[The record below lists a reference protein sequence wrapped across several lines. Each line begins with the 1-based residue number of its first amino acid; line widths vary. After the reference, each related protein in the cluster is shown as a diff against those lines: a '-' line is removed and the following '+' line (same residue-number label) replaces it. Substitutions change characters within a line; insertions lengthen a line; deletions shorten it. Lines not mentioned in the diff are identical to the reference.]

1 MLEDGLEL
9 WLTLLH
15 NTAQPYDTLLHLL
28 TKLPPLLTIG
38 SENLRTTIYI
48 LQAYVLLCPLRVM
61 ETIGAVVVRELS
73 SQYSELQDEGILMI
87 LRLVETWLRAG
98 PPNTHQILEPLLLT
112 VMEAVH
118 TGTDFPMLMSLHLS
132 ILSRIILTSHTLF
145 SSLCLTVATN
155 LNSNHNDVAGKN
167 VLSTNFNLVANLK
180 FVSPP
185 GKVLDVW
192 CDKMPC
198 VTAPERRKLL
208 ALALASLLTSESPVV
223 LSRVY
228 LVLLNIAE
236 TLNDVTKQD
245 EHGGIIDSLMAG
257 VGDVVLDTDD
267 IDYETEHDSR
277 KRQIAMQDPVHTIVL
292 KDYVQ
297 SQVNT
302 MARQLGETN
311 YKEIINNVDIE
322 TRDNLM
328 EYVSL

>member
-1 MLEDGLEL
+1 
-9 WLTLLH
+9 
-15 NTAQPYDTLLHLL
+15 
-28 TKLPPLLTIG
+28 
-38 SENLRTTIYI
+38 
-48 LQAYVLLCPLRVM
+48 
-61 ETIGAVVVRELS
+61 
-73 SQYSELQDEGILMI
+73 MI

-98 PPNTHQILEPLLLT
+98 PPNTHQILEPVLVT
-112 VMEAVH
+112 VMTAVH
-118 TGTDFPMLMSLHLS
+118 TGTDYPQVMSLHLS
-132 ILSRIILTSHTLF
+132 ILSRLILSSHALF
-145 SSLCLTVATN
+145 SNLCLNAASK
-155 LNSNHNDVAGKN
+155 LNSNHNDVAGK
-167 VLSTNFNLVANLK
+167 VR
-180 FVSPP
+180 
-185 GKVLDVW
+185 DVW

-228 LVLLNIAE
+228 LVFLNVAE
-236 TLNDVTKQD
+236 TLNDVTRPD
-245 EHGGIIDSLMAG
+245 EQGGIIDSLMAG

-297 SQVNT
+297 SQVNS
-302 MARQLGETN
+302 MALQLGESN
-311 YKEIINNVDIE
+311 YKEIINNVDVE

>member
-1 MLEDGLEL
+1 MINDLLLQPCHIYLLEDGLEL

-15 NTAQPYDTLLHLL
+15 NTASAPPSLLQLL
-28 TKLPPLLTIG
+28 ARLPPLLTLG

-48 LQAYVLLCPLRVM
+48 LQAYVLLCPMRIM
-61 ETIGAVVVRELS
+61 ETIGPTVVMELS
-73 SQYSELQDEGILMI
+73 SQYHDLQDEGVLMI
-87 LRLVETWLRAG
+87 LRLVETWLKAG
-98 PPNTHQILEPLLLT
+98 PPNTHQILEPLLVT
-112 VMEAVH
+112 VMKAVH
-118 TGTDFPMLMSLHLS
+118 AGSDYPMLMSLHLS
-132 ILSRIILTSHTLF
+132 ILSRLVLASHDLF
-145 SSLCLTVATN
+145 SKLCLTAATN
-155 LNSNHNDVAGKN
+155 LNSNHNDVA
-167 VLSTNFNLVANLK
+167 
-180 FVSPP
+180 

-228 LVLLNIAE
+228 LVLLNITEA
-236 TLNDVTKQD
+236 LHDVTRPD
-245 EHGGIIDSLMAG
+245 EQGGVIDSLMAG

-277 KRQIAMQDPVHTIVL
+277 KRHIAMQDPVHSIVL

-297 SQVNT
+297 TQMNT
-302 MARQLGETN
+302 MALQLGENN
-311 YKEIINNVDIE
+311 YQEIIGNVDVE
-322 TRDNLM
+322 TRDNLR